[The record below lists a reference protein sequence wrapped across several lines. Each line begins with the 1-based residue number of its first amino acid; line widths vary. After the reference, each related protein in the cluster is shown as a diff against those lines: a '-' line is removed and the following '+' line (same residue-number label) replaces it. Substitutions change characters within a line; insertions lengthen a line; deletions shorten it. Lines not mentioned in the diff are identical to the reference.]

1 MSDTALPRR
10 QLLTLAAGAAALA
23 SLPRVSFAAKG
34 DKGAAKPVTPA
45 TEPKLPDAVPYEL
58 PALPYPTNAL
68 DGFLSAEILELHH
81 GKHHKGYV
89 DGLNKALADLAQ
101 ARTDGNFAAIK
112 GIERN
117 LAFHGSGHLL
127 HSLYWR
133 SMSPQGGGA
142 PEGMLAAML
151 ARDFGSNDAF
161 RKQFA
166 EATRQAEASAWG
178 LLVYEPVG
186 RRLLVTAT
194 EDHQN
199 MALQGAVPLL
209 ACDVWE
215 HAYYLRYRNK
225 RAEYVDGFFDV
236 VDWKG
241 AGERLSKAL
250 AA

>member
-1 MSDTALPRR
+1 MTDSALPRR

-23 SLPRVSFAAKG
+23 SLSRVAVASKG
-34 DKGAAKPVTPA
+34 EKATGKQPPSPA
-45 TEPKLPDAVPYEL
+45 EPKTPEPAPYEL
-58 PALPYPTNAL
+58 PALPYATDAL
-68 DGFLSAEILELHH
+68 NGFLSAEILELHH
-81 GKHHKGYV
+81 GKHHKAYV

-101 ARTDGNFAAIK
+101 ARADGNFAALK

-117 LAFHGSGHLL
+117 LAFHGSGHVL

-142 PEGMLAAML
+142 PGGQLAAML
-151 ARDFGSNDAF
+151 MRDFGSIDAF
-161 RKQFA
+161 RTQFA
-166 EATRQAEASAWG
+166 EATKQAEASAWG
-178 LLVYEPVG
+178 LLVYEPIG
-186 RRLLVTAT
+186 RRLLVTAV

-199 MALQGAVPLL
+199 MSLQGAVPLV

-225 RAEYVDGFFDV
+225 RAEYVDRFFDV

-241 AGERLSKAL
+241 AAERLSKAL
-250 AA
+250 GA

>member
-1 MSDTALPRR
+1 MSDTVLPRR

-23 SLPRVSFAAKG
+23 SAPRLSRAAKAE
-34 DKGAAKPVTPA
+34 KSASKPAAEPRPA
-45 TEPKLPDAVPYEL
+45 DAVPYEL
-58 PALPYPTNAL
+58 PPLPYAPNAL

-81 GKHHKGYV
+81 GKHHKAYV
-89 DGLNKALADLAQ
+89 DGLNKALSDLAQ
-101 ARTDGNFAAIK
+101 ARADGQFAAVK
-112 GIERN
+112 GLERN
-117 LAFHGSGHLL
+117 LAFHGSGHVL

-142 PEGMLAAML
+142 PEGGLAAML
-151 ARDFGSNDAF
+151 VRDFGSVDAF

-166 EATRQAEASAWG
+166 EATKQAEASAWG
-178 LLVYEPVG
+178 LLVWEPVG
-186 RRLLVTAT
+186 RRLLVTAV

-199 MALQGAVPLL
+199 MSFQGAVPLV

-225 RAEYVDGFFDV
+225 RADYVDGFFDV
-236 VDWKG
+236 IDWKS

-250 AA
+250 AG

>member
-1 MSDTALPRR
+1 MTDPVLPRR
-10 QLLTLAAGAAALA
+10 QLLTLAAGAAAVA
-23 SLPRVSFAAKG
+23 SLPRLSFAAKG
-34 DKGAAKPVTPA
+34 EKAAPKPA
-45 TEPKLPDAVPYEL
+45 AEPKLPDVAAYEL

-89 DGLNKALADLAQ
+89 DGLNKTLADLAQ
-101 ARTDGNFAAIK
+101 ARTDGNFAALK
-112 GIERN
+112 GLERN
-117 LAFHGSGHLL
+117 LAFHGSGHVL
-127 HSLYWR
+127 HSLYWQ

-142 PEGMLAAML
+142 PEGLLAAML
-151 ARDFGSNDAF
+151 TRDFGSVDAF

-166 EATRQAEASAWG
+166 EASKQAEASVWG

-186 RRLLVTAT
+186 RRLLVTAV

-199 MALQGAVPLL
+199 MSLQGAVPLV

-225 RAEYVDGFFDV
+225 RADYVDGFFDV
-236 VDWKG
+236 LDWKS
-241 AGERLSKAL
+241 AGERLAKAL
-250 AA
+250 GA